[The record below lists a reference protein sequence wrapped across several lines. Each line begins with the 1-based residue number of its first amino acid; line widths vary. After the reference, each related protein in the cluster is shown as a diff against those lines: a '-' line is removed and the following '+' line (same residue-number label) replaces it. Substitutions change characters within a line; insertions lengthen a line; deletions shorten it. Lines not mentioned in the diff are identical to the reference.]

1 MMSESMYYAPSAE
14 RKAGSFGMVAVAA
27 VLGFIG
33 AASLTHLAT
42 AQFYAPS
49 TISPALA
56 TQVAP
61 APAQRMLTPLQAAV
75 ETADMGA
82 AEDTTSSEA
91 PQATNPAVY
100 GLFAIPVGL
109 LALAMRRNTTKPADL
124 ETGLN
129 PMQVGAAGVLAA
141 SLTQPAMAAEQV
153 AAVAEGDGR
162 LAILLALLAP
172 AVGWVGFNILQP
184 ALRQLEAMQAKNDG
198 RPPSRSAPN
207 RAAPKKR

>member
-1 MMSESMYYAPSAE
+1 MSESMYYAPSAE

-42 AQFYAPS
+42 AQFYAPT

-75 ETADMGA
+75 ETADMGVHFVARMCLIFVSVGA
-82 AEDTTSSEA
+82 AEDTTSSHA

-129 PMQVGAAGVLAA
+129 PMQVCENHISG
-141 SLTQPAMAAEQV
+141 S
-153 AAVAEGDGR
+153 
-162 LAILLALLAP
+162 II
-172 AVGWVGFNILQP
+172 FF
-184 ALRQLEAMQAKNDG
+184 
-198 RPPSRSAPN
+198 
-207 RAAPKKR
+207 